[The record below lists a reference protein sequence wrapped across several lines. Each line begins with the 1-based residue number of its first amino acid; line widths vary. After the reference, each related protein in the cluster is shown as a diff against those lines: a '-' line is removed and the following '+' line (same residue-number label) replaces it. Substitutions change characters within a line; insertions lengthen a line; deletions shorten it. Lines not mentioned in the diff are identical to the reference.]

1 MTIQLSDH
9 FNYKKLIRF
18 TIPTIVMMIF
28 TSIYGIVDGIFV
40 KSFAGTTPFSAINF
54 IFPVLNILG
63 TIGYMFGAGGSALI
77 SKTLGEGDREKA
89 SRLFSLF
96 TYMSA
101 ALGVVLG
108 VVGMFLIR
116 PVASLL
122 GAEGELLDDCVIYAQ
137 ILLISMPAWILQYEF
152 QTFFVTAEKPKL
164 GFLVTVC
171 AGVANMAL
179 DALFIAGFKW
189 GLVGAAVATTISQIL
204 GGVIPIFYFA
214 RKNTSLLRLGKTNF
228 DGKAILKA
236 LTNGLSEFVSGVS
249 GSFVG
254 ILYNAQLLKYAG
266 QNGLA
271 AYGVLMYVNM
281 IFYSIIFGFSNGAA
295 PVVGY
300 HYGAQNHDELK
311 NLRKKCINIL
321 LIISVLMVALAEAL
335 GWPLSWMFARNDPEL
350 MAMTIR
356 GFRLFSIS
364 FLLTG
369 IGAFGSSF
377 FTALNNGAVSAII
390 STMRTLLFETS
401 CVFLFAFL
409 WQYDG
414 ILLATTASEFLSAV
428 VTIGFLL
435 GFRKKYGY

>member
-1 MTIQLSDH
+1 MRIQLSDH
-9 FNYKKLIRF
+9 FNYRRLIRF
-18 TIPTIVMMIF
+18 TLPTIVMMIF

-40 KSFAGTTPFSAINF
+40 KSFAGKTPFTAINF

-77 SKTLGEGDREKA
+77 SKTLGEGDREQA
-89 SRLFSLF
+89 NRLFSLF
-96 TYMSA
+96 TYLSA
-101 ALGVVLG
+101 VIGLVLG
-108 VVGMFLIR
+108 VLGIFFIR
-116 PVASLL
+116 PVAVLL
-122 GAEGELLDDCVIYAQ
+122 GAEGQMLNDCVSYAQ

-152 QTFFVTAEKPKL
+152 QTFFVTAEKPNL

-171 AGVANMAL
+171 AGVANMVF
-179 DALFIAGFKW
+179 DAFFIAVLKW
-189 GLVGAAVATTISQIL
+189 GLVGAAIATTISQIF

-214 RKNTSLLRLGKTNF
+214 RKNTSLLHLGKTSF

-236 LTNGLSEFVSGVS
+236 LTNGSSEFVSGVS

-266 QNGLA
+266 ENGLA
-271 AYGVLMYVNM
+271 AYGVLMYTNM
-281 IFYSIIFGFSNGAA
+281 IFYSIFFGFSNGIS

-300 HYGAQNHDELK
+300 HHGAQNHYELK
-311 NLRKKCINIL
+311 NLRKRCINVL
-321 LIISVLMVALAEAL
+321 LIISVSMFMLAEVLAI
-335 GWPLSWMFARNDPEL
+335 PLSWIFARSDPEL
-350 MAMTIR
+350 MEMTIR
-356 GFRLFSIS
+356 GFRLFSFS

-390 STMRTLLFETS
+390 STMRTLIFETS
-401 CVFLFAFL
+401 CVFIFAHL

-414 ILLATTASEFLSAV
+414 ILLSTTASEFLSAL
-428 VTIGFLL
+428 VTISFLIGL
-435 GFRKKYGY
+435 RKKYGY